1 MTKKTSTKSFKS
13 AKSAHAHKDT
23 QLPLLEYMERLDPVQ
38 SAQTADMLRTVL
50 RAEPSKDLWP
60 GLICVPPS
68 SLVEQIIIDFQ
79 LGTNIPLEIPF
90 FSILSIISGYLLS
103 KKTTITIQGDETELY
118 PDIWTILLSES
129 GSSKSLT
136 FNRIKSM
143 DASIQ
148 KDVIFELQG
157 IESSA
162 IFFDLLND
170 NNERLAY
177 RDEFNEFYKDIQ
189 NKTGPLGRLK
199 DFLLEIYNNTS
210 ISYKTKKECERTI
223 ERPIL
228 AFFGQTVTDS
238 FLKYLEAD
246 DIVNGLLQ
254 RFAIVHA
261 VKDPSRDPKD
271 FAFYKLQPSKW
282 TKKWNELKNS
292 IKFSNY
298 ICDEYAMEGYVQAF
312 RLLYN
317 YDIPESFNRRLLW
330 RSHKYALI
338 YHIICNKGNKQTL
351 DQEDYG
357 WAGRVISMHL
367 HDMSYIL
374 KQYNKSELQLVTEKC
389 EKVIQRFKAE
399 GKTIR
404 PRDLIHYVRD
414 IKTAGQAKFL
424 LDVITH

>member
-1 MTKKTSTKSFKS
+1 M
-13 AKSAHAHKDT
+13 
-23 QLPLLEYMERLDPVQ
+23 
-38 SAQTADMLRTVL
+38 
-50 RAEPSKDLWP
+50 
-60 GLICVPPS
+60 
-68 SLVEQIIIDFQ
+68 
-79 LGTNIPLEIPF
+79 
-90 FSILSIISGYLLS
+90 SIISGYLLS
-103 KKTTITIQGDETELY
+103 KKIIITIQGDETKLY

-136 FNRIKSM
+136 FNRIRSM
-143 DASIQ
+143 DESIQ

-170 NNERLAY
+170 NNEKLAY

-210 ISYKTKKECERTI
+210 ISYKTKKEGVRTI

-238 FLKYLEAD
+238 FLKYLEVD
-246 DIVNGLLQ
+246 DIANGLLQ
-254 RFAIVHA
+254 RFAVVHA

-271 FAFYKLQPSKW
+271 FPFYKLQPSKW
-282 TKKWNELKNS
+282 TKKWNELKKS
-292 IKFSNY
+292 IKFRNY
-298 ICDEYAMEGYVQAF
+298 ICDDSAMEGYVQSF

-338 YHIICNKGNKQTL
+338 YHVICNKGNKQVL

-389 EKVIQRFKAE
+389 EKVIQRFRDE
-399 GKTIR
+399 GKIIR

-414 IKTAGQAKFL
+414 IKTAGQAKLL
-424 LDVITH
+424 LDIVNH